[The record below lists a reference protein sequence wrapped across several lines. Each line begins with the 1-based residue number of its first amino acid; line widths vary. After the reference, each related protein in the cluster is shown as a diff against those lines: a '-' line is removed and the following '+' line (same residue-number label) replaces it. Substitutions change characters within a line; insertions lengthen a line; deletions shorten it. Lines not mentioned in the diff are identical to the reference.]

1 MAEVTGDEELFDH
14 QVAAW
19 TVGDLRKALE
29 GVPDKM
35 PVTVVTAE
43 EPGSDFAGDEQ
54 VVVSAAPWVSA
65 AAWPDSVPASSAD
78 DMRARLASGELQP
91 DHFEISLE
99 FPSGQYYRR
108 TR

>member
-1 MAEVTGDEELFDH
+1 MAEVIEDEELFDH
-14 QVAAW
+14 QVTAW
-19 TVGDLRKALE
+19 TAGQLRKALE
-29 GVPDKM
+29 GVPDDF

-43 EPGSDFAGDEQ
+43 EPGSDLAGDEQ
-54 VVVSAAPWVSA
+54 VIVSASPWVSA
-65 AAWPDSVPASSAD
+65 AAWSYADAKNAD

-108 TR
+108 IR